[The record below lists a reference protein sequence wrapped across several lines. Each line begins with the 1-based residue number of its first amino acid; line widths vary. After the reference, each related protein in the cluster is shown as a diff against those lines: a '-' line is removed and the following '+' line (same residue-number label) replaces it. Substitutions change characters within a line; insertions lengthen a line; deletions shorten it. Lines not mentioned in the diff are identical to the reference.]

1 MIEGLNSLLEQNDIM
16 CRIGSVWYK
25 LESIS
30 ISDKATMPIIVSDD
44 DGGEHQF
51 DMADIDEFDP
61 MFETFR
67 GMDNHII
74 GEA

>member
-1 MIEGLNSLLEQNDIM
+1 MIEGLNKLLETNDIM
-16 CRIGSVWYK
+16 CRIGSTWYK
-25 LESIS
+25 LDELGPIS
-30 ISDKATMPIIVSDD
+30 HNSFPIFVSDD
-44 DGGEHQF
+44 SGESIEF

-67 GMDNHII
+67 NMDNHII